1 MVTALF
7 DQEIS
12 HLEAQIAAFKE
23 AESIATSGLEALST
37 AVDKVKQQLAPER
50 ISTLK
55 ETLKEAILD
64 LFPSDSLIAVTP
76 ESSWLTS
83 DEFILWVGD
92 SQKVTV
98 QYHAGEPG
106 DLTHH
111 FEFFG
116 PISETGYR
124 SDFVAQ
130 TLAQK
135 HPTPVDYAQEQ
146 ANKLHGEWM
155 KKLERT
161 PKHDFQRSEKVRVVK
176 GTTEGLITE
185 VTYLTYGTKH
195 CIATQEGHY
204 APNELEKVTDSES
217 ISTQESTQLNTEV
230 SLADESCDRTKSTPQ
245 TNTVEAQPYI
255 ELVKLS
261 DAVAY
266 LKVRE
271 TGEIKATY
279 LGFKN
284 KTRAL
289 RWGQWL
295 TLSTVIGCGFELR
308 ENPKHLKNWKYEL
321 KVIGMQMS
329 SINRLASCDLTK
341 NPPGG
346 YGEAPT
352 RQPIPAPKP
361 PNGYRVRVN
370 LNEVWVGESEDE
382 ARTKFIEACNG
393 DAKQV
398 TLVSPDWKIL
408 ELWQPTDATSTDQPT
423 LSLPVQSLS
432 DEEAIAAGEK
442 AKADLGL
449 APVEVARKGD
459 RVRIKASELEAE
471 VSVATEKGGI
481 VVTSEGNRWVLWSDC
496 EIIERAK

>member
-7 DQEIS
+7 NQEIS

-64 LFPSDSLIAVTP
+64 LFPSDSSIPVTP

-83 DEFILWVGD
+83 DQFTLWVDD
-92 SQKVTV
+92 SQKVNV
-98 QYHAGEPG
+98 KYHAGEPG

-135 HPTPVDYAQEQ
+135 HPTPADYAQEQ

-161 PKHDFQRSEKVRVVK
+161 PKHDFQRGDKVRVVK
-176 GTTEGLITE
+176 GTTEGLTTE

-195 CIATQEGHY
+195 CIATQQGHY

-217 ISTQESTQLNTEV
+217 ISTQESTQPITEV
-230 SLADESCDRTKSTPQ
+230 SLADESCDRTQSAQ
-245 TNTVEAQPYI
+245 TDVTEAQPYI
-255 ELVKLS
+255 ELVKLA

-284 KTRAL
+284 KARAL

-321 KVIGMQMS
+321 KVIGMQIS
-329 SINRLASCDLTK
+329 SINRLVSCDLTK
-341 NPPGG
+341 NPPGD
-346 YGEAPT
+346 YGEAPM

-361 PNGYRVRVN
+361 PTGYRVRVN

-382 ARTKFIEACNG
+382 ARAKFLLACNG

-408 ELWQPTDATSTDQPT
+408 ERKQPIDPKPTAQSTP
-423 LSLPVQSLS
+423 SLPVQFLS

-449 APVEVARKGD
+449 APVEVAKKGS
-459 RVRIKASELEAE
+459 RVRIKASKLEAE

-481 VVTSEGNRWVLWSDC
+481 VITSEGNRWVLWSDC
-496 EIIERAK
+496 EIIERAN

>member
-12 HLEAQIAAFKE
+12 HLEAQIAALKE

-64 LFPSDSLIAVTP
+64 LFPSDSSIASTA
-76 ESSWLTS
+76 ESSWVIS
-83 DEFILWVGD
+83 DEFTLWVGD
-92 SQKVTV
+92 NQKVTV

-135 HPTPVDYAQEQ
+135 HPTPVNYAQEQ
-146 ANKLHGEWM
+146 ANKLHSEWL

-161 PKHDFQRSEKVRVVK
+161 PKHDFQHGDKVRVVK
-176 GTTEGLITE
+176 GTSEGLITE
-185 VTYLTYGTKH
+185 ITYLTYGTKH
-195 CIATQEGHY
+195 CIVTQQGHY

-217 ISTQESTQLNTEV
+217 IPAQESTQPITEV
-230 SLADESCDRTKSTPQ
+230 SLADESCDRTQSTQ
-245 TNTVEAQPYI
+245 TDATQAQPYI
-255 ELVKLS
+255 ELVKLA

-266 LKVRE
+266 LKVRK

-346 YGEAPT
+346 YGEAPM

-361 PNGYRVRVN
+361 T
-370 LNEVWVGESEDE
+370 
-382 ARTKFIEACNG
+382 A
-393 DAKQV
+393 
-398 TLVSPDWKIL
+398 
-408 ELWQPTDATSTDQPT
+408 QPTE
-423 LSLPVQSLS
+423 SLPVQSLS

-449 APVEVARKGD
+449 ASVEVAKKGD
-459 RVRIKASELEAE
+459 RVRIKASGLEAE

-481 VVTSEGNRWVLWSDC
+481 VITSEGNRWVLWSDC
-496 EIIERAK
+496 EIIERAN